1 MRIKNTKKLD
11 LAKERLQT
19 LTPAELT
26 EVSGGKGP
34 GRHHGPVHKHG
45 HDGGRGHGRS
55 HGHDRHG
62 RGHGHGHGHKHH

>member
-26 EVSGGKGP
+26 EVSGGRGP
-34 GRHHGPVHKHG
+34 SHRHGPVHKHE
-45 HDGGRGHGRS
+45 RGHGGHGHSGS
-55 HGHDRHG
+55 HGHGRHG
-62 RGHGHGHGHKHH
+62 RGHGHGHKRH